1 MFPANRGTLGAV
13 TDGGHGSRGMPPG
26 SGDEGDGTQ
35 VFRWQATLG

>member
-13 TDGGHGSRGMPPG
+13 TDGARVEGNPPG